1 MILDIAQGVAAA
13 LAHLHAKNVVHGD
26 LNPKNVLLKH
36 VAQPAPGMG
45 LGPSW
50 GGRAGSGGRPA
61 GSGAAMQANK
71 LHQAALMASL
81 MPPANSAQYGAYPY
95 AGRCGYAIKVADFG
109 LSVKMENSHI
119 SGLRQGTPFYAAPV
133 SRCVGACVWLALG
146 CLQPPATWHLAAR
159 NVKHNAVSGTP
170 KGWPMA
176 GAPGEVWFA
185 LCYPA
190 CVALS

>member
-13 LAHLHAKNVVHGD
+13 LSHLHAKNVVHGD

-36 VAQPAPGMG
+36 VAPTGPA
-45 LGPSW
+45 W
-50 GGRAGSGGRPA
+50 GGRAGSGGSGKAGWPP
-61 GSGAAMQANK
+61 GSGASMQANK

-81 MPPANSAQYGAYPY
+81 MPPGGSSQYGAYPY

-133 SRCVGACVWLALG
+133 STGG
-146 CLQPPATWHLAAR
+146 CGVCGWHGRGGSAPHGTLLLCTQTVATRSAAPCY
-159 NVKHNAVSGTP
+159 GTP
-170 KGWPMA
+170 RADP
-176 GAPGEVWFA
+176 
-185 LCYPA
+185 
-190 CVALS
+190 